1 MKCTIC
7 GRRTLPGAKLCL
19 PCRSALRRARDDTV
33 SELMPLPGRLAFAIP
48 GSSTVSKTLDL
59 VRERR
64 AKRRSSPSTTDK
76 TQKTKLT
83 AAYSRLRVAAIGLFV
98 LAVGVVAYGFTEQ
111 LRGDSPRSAASESAP
126 VPLLRPSISP
136 AALVAEAR
144 STMLATP
151 VSVETG
157 AETVTPIPRPVETK
171 PRKSGSGVTR
181 SSAKVEAPTTTP
193 IIVVPP

>member
-1 MKCTIC
+1 
-7 GRRTLPGAKLCL
+7 
-19 PCRSALRRARDDTV
+19 
-33 SELMPLPGRLAFAIP
+33 
-48 GSSTVSKTLDL
+48 
-59 VRERR
+59 
-64 AKRRSSPSTTDK
+64 
-76 TQKTKLT
+76 
-83 AAYSRLRVAAIGLFV
+83 
-98 LAVGVVAYGFTEQ
+98 Q
-111 LRGDSPRSAASESAP
+111 LRGDSARSAASESAP

-181 SSAKVEAPTTTP
+181 SSAKGEAPTTTP
-193 IIVVPP
+193 IIVVPPVLIAAVAPPPAPVVAPDRWQLLSSALARCNGNLF